1 MKNLHQRLLAVL
13 GRQLTNI
20 FRQQVHWTEQEAFLD
35 NCARNGLSE
44 RQVEVV
50 RLLLQGRTYAQIA
63 AELFIS
69 RKTVDAHVQH
79 VYAKLRVRNK
89 LELLHKLCK

>member
-1 MKNLHQRLLAVL
+1 MITLPQWLIAAL
-13 GRQLTNI
+13 GRQVTKI
-20 FRQQVHWTEQEAFLD
+20 FRQQVHFSAHETFMD
-35 NCARNGLSE
+35 HCARHGLSH
-44 RQVEVV
+44 RQAEVV

-69 RKTVDAHVQH
+69 RKTVDTHVQH
-79 VYAKLRVRNK
+79 VYAKLGVRNK